1 MGLLE
6 AFAVALRG
14 LSANRLRTGLT
25 MLGMVIGVAAV
36 IAMTSIGEGAQQRV
50 TRQITQLGTN
60 LVVVFPRRPA
70 PYELVGLRGRSDGLV
85 LADAEAILGRVPGV
99 VRVAPEI
106 NVRGTVTRL
115 DLEFDASVEGT
126 TPDYRIVRNFQVAR
140 GRFLTRA
147 DLDEWR
153 QVAVIAADVVD
164 ALFPGGTDPLG
175 EEIRIRGERFV
186 VVGVMEAKGQV
197 FFTNFDEKVLIPI
210 TTAWKRLTGSDQ
222 LASIQIEA
230 RAPADVPAVRAAVD
244 ALLRER
250 HQGVPDY
257 RIRSQDEFLKTLR
270 QTITTFRLL
279 LGGIAAISLL
289 VGGIGIMNI
298 MLVSVTER
306 TREIGVRKAVG
317 ATRGDILRQ
326 FLIEAVAISLV
337 GSFIGIAAGVGL
349 GEGVAR
355 LLSEGLPGDRWESV
369 VSPGSV
375 ILSVAF
381 AGAVGVV
388 FGLYPAARAAGL
400 DPVEALRYECAGRA
414 APGRE

>member
-1 MGLLE
+1 MSALE

-14 LSANRLRTGLT
+14 LAVNKLRTGLT
-25 MLGMVIGVAAV
+25 MLGIVIGVAAV
-36 IAMTSIGEGAQQRV
+36 IAMAAIGEGAQQRV
-50 TRQITQLGTN
+50 ARQITRLGTN
-60 LVVVFPRRPA
+60 LVVVIPRSPA

-85 LADAEAILGRVPGV
+85 LADADAILEQVPGV
-99 VRVAPEI
+99 ARVAPEI
-106 NVRGTVTRL
+106 NLRGTVTRL
-115 DLEFDASVEGT
+115 DLQVDAGVEGT
-126 TPDYRIVRNFQVAR
+126 TPDYQAVRDFWPVQ
-140 GRFLTRA
+140 GRFLTQA

-153 QVAVIAADVVD
+153 QVAVIAADVRE
-164 ALFPGGTDPLG
+164 ALFPGGENPLG
-175 EEIRIRGERFV
+175 QEIRIRGERFV
-186 VVGVMEAKGQV
+186 VVGVMEPKGQV
-197 FFTNFDEKVLIPI
+197 YFTNFDDKILIPI
-210 TTAWKRLTGSDQ
+210 TTAWKRLAGSDQ
-222 LASIQIEA
+222 LASIQVEA
-230 RAPADVPAVRAAVD
+230 RSPADVPLVREAID
-244 ALLRER
+244 ALLKQR

-337 GSFIGIAAGVGL
+337 GAAVGTAGGVGL

-355 LLSEGLPGDRWESV
+355 LLSEGLPGDAWESV
-369 VSPGSV
+369 VSAGAV
-375 ILSVAF
+375 LLSVAF
-381 AGAVGVV
+381 AVAVGVV
-388 FGLYPAARAAGL
+388 FGLYPAVRAAAL
-400 DPVEALRYECAGRA
+400 DPVEALRYE
-414 APGRE
+414 